1 MTRRARAL
9 AWLAAA
15 LYFAACLLL
24 AAPLDAPRP
33 VVAAAAWGMGASL
46 GLSVAWWVQAERQR
60 AMPGATSG
68 ADTGG

>member
-1 MTRRARAL
+1 MTARARAL
-9 AWLAAA
+9 AWLAGG

-33 VVAAAAWGMGASL
+33 VTAAAAFGLGASL
-46 GLSVAWWVQAERQR
+46 ALSAACWHAAHQR
-60 AMPGATSG
+60 TEPGATSG